1 MPGETTAELRKQLK
15 ELRKGSSK
23 PVSKMSKM
31 DCALEIERMKHHS
44 ASTPA
49 VNQQS
54 PSEKHLQ
61 TSTAPTLKKH
71 QEHPLPVPASEK
83 MAAVRAAKGKK
94 AAPAKEAAPESKM
107 SKKELVAMMKKM
119 MEESDGE

>member
-15 ELRKGSSK
+15 ELRKEKSK

-49 VNQQS
+49 VAQQS

-61 TSTAPTLKKH
+61 ASTAPTHKKT
-71 QEHPLPVPASEK
+71 QEHPMMVPASEK

-94 AAPAKEAAPESKM
+94 TAPVSAPSETKM
-107 SKKELVAMMKKM
+107 SKKHMMEMMKKM
-119 MEESDGE
+119 MTEDSDDE